1 MVYNI
6 NIYTLK
12 FSQPKR
18 HESKGNA
25 IARGSRRDAQVS
37 PPGRIL
43 MNLPPFLV
51 HTVFRRAA
59 KLTRVAGHVSR
70 DASVCCCTLW
80 RSRVV
85 WLVMQITLSRVH
97 IYAYLHIHHV
107 QRCIVDVSVSQ
118 WAADLL
124 L

>member
-1 MVYNI
+1 M
-6 NIYTLK
+6 T
-12 FSQPKR
+12 
-18 HESKGNA
+18 
-25 IARGSRRDAQVS
+25 ARGSRRDAQVYS
-37 PPGRIL
+37 PGRIL

-51 HTVFRRAA
+51 HIVFRRAA
-59 KLTRVAGHVSR
+59 KLTRVAGRVSR
-70 DASVCCCTLW
+70 DASVCTLC

-97 IYAYLHIHHV
+97 IYAYLHIHR
-107 QRCIVDVSVSQ
+107 RCIVDVSVSQ